1 MKKIL
6 FQIGDVS
13 QLAYA
18 FQPVVQHQMVL
29 SNTPD
34 TTNPMQVPQIPTEPI
49 DIVPIRDAENI
60 YESDLYFAKPEV
72 ADFVENTLE
81 NLPIGVEREQFLEK
95 WKEKTNDF
103 TTGKLTEQDI
113 IDSIGRE
120 NFKTKDLNLINS
132 NIDNKS
138 KTLSR
143 KEINGSW
150 NTNKNKSNTSS
161 IKSSNRDLVNSKKKQ
176 QDLITSNEWEKAKK
190 SFFSKKEKL
199 KNYIEYLHSIDTK
212 NQVFN
217 GISIALTAVAWG
229 LAAAYTAA
237 AFWTFGA
244 TIFLAISATVQASL
258 STWFLKSS
266 IDEQNEI
273 KKNLIDIEKF
283 YNSYE
288 VQFMS
293 DFFNKKYSEINEIF
307 KDNTDDLKK
316 WKNFLSEKLI
326 TYTFDQIIEEFN
338 TKWIHKTINW
348 MEKNSFKTP
357 LNSWKE
363 LLKYPEERGLG
374 PKVTGLVKFYRAM
387 KNIDKTIA
395 DFVASSTEKR
405 IIIVSTAI
413 ANPIGEFLNFLD
425 SMLSYLNLV
434 TTFVIDYIHK

>member
-1 MKKIL
+1 MKKLL

-34 TTNPMQVPQIPTEPI
+34 TTDPMQVPQIPIEPI
-49 DIVPIRDAENI
+49 DIVPIRDYDNT
-60 YESDLYFAKPEV
+60 YESALYFTRPEV

-138 KTLSR
+138 KTLTK
-143 KEINGSW
+143 KEIKDSRSI
-150 NTNKNKSNTSS
+150 NKNKSNTSY

-190 SFFSKKEKL
+190 SFFYKKEKL

-217 GISIALTAVAWG
+217 DISIALTAVAWG

-244 TIFLAISATVQASL
+244 TIPLAISATVQASL

-363 LLKYPEERGLG
+363 LLKYPEERCLG